1 MRNWS
6 SKSSAGIA
14 REMPG
19 VDRTKY
25 DGARASSCETQIE
38 RFFRACGIAGGEA
51 PLLSVFGFVADLLD
65 AIPQPQ
71 SWVIGA

>member
-1 MRNWS
+1 LIRYGGTERFQE
-6 SKSSAGIA
+6 AGMKRI
-14 REMPG
+14 
-19 VDRTKY
+19 VVL
-25 DGARASSCETQIE
+25 TQIE